1 MFRPLSPFAD
11 DLPGHLDGMPVLL
24 VDGRYGSRRSAGDG
38 LRLAGRL
45 RQSGALV
52 THRLLAVAHSIT
64 VEDCGIARQWLEPLL
79 Q

>member
-1 MFRPLSPFAD
+1 
-11 DLPGHLDGMPVLL
+11 
-24 VDGRYGSRRSAGDG
+24 
-38 LRLAGRL
+38 
-45 RQSGALV
+45 V